1 MAKCNFRLYIYGE
14 VEDFIK
20 RVKKELKNVG
30 GMFTGNS
37 NSGSIS
43 ISTSVGKIR
52 GYYKISGNDIEIE
65 ITEKPFLA
73 SCGMIE
79 SKIKEFI

>member
-20 RVKKELKNVG
+20 RVKEEIKNAG
-30 GMFTGNS
+30 GMFTGNR
-37 NSGSIS
+37 NSGSMS
-43 ISTSVGKIR
+43 ISSSVGKIR
-52 GYYKISGNDIEIE
+52 GYYKISGSDIEIE
-65 ITEKPFLA
+65 IIEKPILA